1 MIQYFVT
8 NLAEAKNV
16 SIYLTKLI
24 FMGLTQGDLYYSLLE
39 ITLDWRPT
47 WSATVISK
55 NHLQQNAG
63 TET

>member
-39 ITLDWRPT
+39 ITLD
-47 WSATVISK
+47 
-55 NHLQQNAG
+55 
-63 TET
+63 